1 MIQKSKFNAVAM
13 MAARHLQKGFTLI
26 ELLFVIAVIGILAA
40 LATPFVR
47 ELLIEGRLEPTA
59 KDVINITNTMRA
71 SAAASG
77 SPTPYTNLGAA
88 ANATATFANAG
99 RGKATNITIV
109 GAGAAATA
117 QHQLGATNSQVTVAV
132 AANPV
137 NGDSFT
143 INLPTANKAA
153 CPGLATQLNR
163 IAVAM
168 SINGT
173 VVKPVDGAYNGSTA
187 ENSCTAGDTNTY
199 LLTFR

>member
-1 MIQKSKFNAVAM
+1 MNRKFSLNAVTKT
-13 MAARHLQKGFTLI
+13 AARHIQAGFTLI

-59 KDVINITNTMRA
+59 KDIINITNTMRA

-77 SPTPYTNLGAA
+77 SPTPYTDLGAA

-99 RGKATNITIV
+99 RGKATNITIAGV
-109 GAGAAATA
+109 GAAATA

-143 INLPTANKAA
+143 ITLPTANKAA
-153 CPGLATQLNR
+153 CPGLSTQLNR

-168 SINGT
+168 TINGV
-173 VVKPVDGAYNGSTA
+173 VVKAVGGNYNGATA
-187 ENSCTAGDTNTY
+187 ENACTAGDTNAY
-199 LLTFR
+199 VLTFR